1 MRLTFSSVFICM
13 LCSGVASLGLFWMLS
28 VKKKSYIYS
37 KYILVGIMLIA
48 IRCLI
53 PFEFFYTVSFYSHK
67 VFPFVQDIGRYC
79 LTESK
84 IPVWK
89 LFLWIWAGGAVIR
102 ACYVVY
108 QQWKWEHLLASLPNG
123 KYMSVLNSLLVE
135 KNISKSIQLIE
146 FPINIIP
153 SVVGLRKPKIVVPDN
168 LSDKDLY
175 YILLHELE
183 HYQSGDLYFIALSQL
198 LCIIY
203 WWNPLVYLLNHL
215 LKKMIEFRVDS
226 RVVENFDDEQRI
238 EYSQAIINVLK
249 QNCLGKTEKPS
260 AMLELSICN
269 NFMGLK
275 ERFENIFAYK
285 KTRCN
290 YVIVLMT
297 VMLFFLSTGIVIEPS
312 FRDPELL
319 KGCYSIPKEAYVI
332 HELDGKYKLYVGE
345 EYWFTLINREV
356 AEDWPIYERCEE

>member
-1 MRLTFSSVFICM
+1 MET
-13 LCSGVASLGLFWMLS
+13 
-28 VKKKSYIYS
+28 
-37 KYILVGIMLIA
+37 
-48 IRCLI
+48 
-53 PFEFFYTVSFYSHK
+53 
-67 VFPFVQDIGRYC
+67 
-79 LTESK
+79 
-84 IPVWK
+84 
-89 LFLWIWAGGAVIR
+89 FLWIWAGGAVIR

-108 QQWKWEHLLASLPNG
+108 QQWKWEQLLASLPNG

-285 KTRCN
+285 K
-290 YVIVLMT
+290 
-297 VMLFFLSTGIVIEPS
+297 
-312 FRDPELL
+312 
-319 KGCYSIPKEAYVI
+319 K
-332 HELDGKYKLYVGE
+332 
-345 EYWFTLINREV
+345 
-356 AEDWPIYERCEE
+356 

>member
-79 LTESK
+79 LTESR

-203 WWNPLVYLLNHL
+203 WWNPLVYLLN
-215 LKKMIEFRVDS
+215 
-226 RVVENFDDEQRI
+226 Q
-238 EYSQAIINVLK
+238 